1 MGIIWFLGQYSIYLD
16 GTLVYSGSGLG
27 PGTPLR
33 ANGVFAIGQN
43 LSSTNGTFYSGN
55 SFSGKLSQVNMWD
68 YDYISTPGVNMTL
81 ISQSCSNPVGNI
93 INWSA
98 LQHRARGNV
107 VKEQPRSCKP
117 LRNSKFYYRACNEIK
132 VQSELLRSYIS
143 NSLIILMNYY

>member
-1 MGIIWFLGQYSIYLD
+1 VGIIWFLGQYSIYLD
-16 GTLVYSGSGLG
+16 GTLVYSGSDLG

-33 ANGVFAIGQN
+33 ANGVFAIGQK
-43 LSSTNGTFYSGN
+43 LSNTSGNFHSGN

-68 YDYISTPGVNMTL
+68 YDYISTSGVNMTL
-81 ISQSCSNPVGNI
+81 ISQSCSNIVGNI

-98 LQHRARGNV
+98 LQDLVRGKV

-143 NSLIILMNYY
+143 NSLIIHE

>member
-1 MGIIWFLGQYSIYLD
+1 MGITWSLGHYSIYLD

-33 ANGVFAIGQN
+33 ANGVFAIGQK
-43 LSSTNGTFYSGN
+43 LSNTSGTFHSGN

-68 YDYISTPGVNMTL
+68 YDFISTPGVNMTL
-81 ISQSCSNPVGNI
+81 ISQSCSNIVGNI

-98 LQHRARGNV
+98 LQDLVRGNV

-117 LRNSKFYYRACNEIK
+117 LRNSKFYYRAYNEIR
-132 VQSELLRSYIS
+132 VLSEILRSYIS
-143 NSLIILMNYY
+143 NSLTIHE

>member
-1 MGIIWFLGQYSIYLD
+1 VGITWFLGQYSIYLD
-16 GTLVYSGSGLG
+16 GTLVYSGSDLG
-27 PGTPLR
+27 SGVPLR

-43 LSSTNGTFYSGN
+43 LSNTSGNFHSGN

-68 YDYISTPGVNMTL
+68 YDCISTSGVNMTL

-98 LQHRARGNV
+98 LQDLARGKV

-117 LRNSKFYYRACNEIK
+117 LRNSKFY
-132 VQSELLRSYIS
+132 
-143 NSLIILMNYY
+143 

>member
-68 YDYISTPGVNMTL
+68 YDYISTSGVNMTL
-81 ISQSCSNPVGNI
+81 ISQSCSNIVGNI

-98 LQHRARGNV
+98 LQDLARGNV

-117 LRNSKFYYRACNEIK
+117 LRNSKFYYRAYNEIR
-132 VQSELLRSYIS
+132 VLSEILRSYWS
-143 NSLIILMNYY
+143 PNWS

>member
-1 MGIIWFLGQYSIYLD
+1 MGVTWFLGQYSIYLD

-27 PGTPLR
+27 PGKPLR
-33 ANGVFAIGQN
+33 ANGVFAIGQK
-43 LSSTNGTFYSGN
+43 LSSTSGTFYSGN

-68 YDYISTPGVNMTL
+68 YDFISTPGVNMTL

-98 LQHRARGNV
+98 LQDLARGKV

-132 VQSELLRSYIS
+132 VQSELLRPYWSPNWS
-143 NSLIILMNYY
+143 